1 MLKLPNSYK
10 KNHVKIFINQIE
22 MFEMSFNNIHES
34 TATNVFSMLV
44 SAIFFVFLYI
54 FFLKEGKIVC
64 MEMRG
69 RFAKFVLLMNNSL
82 RTSFAGE
89 KQVVLQNFLCQRTT

>member
-22 MFEMSFNNIHES
+22 IFEMSFNNIHES

-44 SAIFFVFLYI
+44 SAIFFVFLY
-54 FFLKEGKIVC
+54 FFFKRRENRLHG
-64 MEMRG
+64 
-69 RFAKFVLLMNNSL
+69 N
-82 RTSFAGE
+82 AGLFRKVRASHE
-89 KQVVLQNFLCQRTT
+89 